1 MPAGLPLNA
10 IFVIAA
16 PEQRVCDD
24 GDAVATPGA
33 GFTNIVAV
41 IAVPVQPLI
50 VGVMV
55 NVTVTGAFVVFVKA
69 PVISPDPLFA
79 IPVTDAVLF
88 LVQLKVVPNTVLL
101 LNVIGVIAA
110 PEQIVCDEGV
120 AVAMGV
126 GLTSTAALFV
136 QPLDEAVIVN
146 VTYSGAAVVLVNEP
160 LIFPVPLAAIPVTP
174 AVLFL
179 AQL

>member
-1 MPAGLPLNA
+1 M
-10 IFVIAA
+10 
-16 PEQRVCDD
+16 
-24 GDAVATPGA
+24 
-33 GFTNIVAV
+33 
-41 IAVPVQPLI
+41 
-50 VGVMV
+50 
-55 NVTVTGAFVVFVKA
+55 FVKA